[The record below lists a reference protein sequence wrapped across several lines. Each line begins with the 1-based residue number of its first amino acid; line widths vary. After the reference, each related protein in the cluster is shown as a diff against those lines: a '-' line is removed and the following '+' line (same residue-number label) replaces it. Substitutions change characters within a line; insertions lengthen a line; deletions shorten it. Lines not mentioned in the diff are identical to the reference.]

1 MKKKNLLMTAI
12 AILGLVT
19 TTIAQVPS
27 YVPTNGLVGWWPFNG
42 NANDESGNGNNG
54 TVNGATLTTDRLGNV
69 NAAYSFDGI
78 DDFISGNSN
87 NLNVQTTNKLTLAS
101 WVYVNQF
108 APAPAASKII
118 THTDASNTGQQYA
131 LSIGNDGSL
140 YFLAGNGDFENNGP
154 NLSPAGQIQSNTW
167 QHLAVVISSDS
178 VKLYLNGNMVMG
190 KPEND
195 VFPANPVDVFVFSS
209 LTNTT
214 FNKLFNGLI
223 DDIGIWN
230 RDLSPCE
237 IVALYNGQNPTQPI
251 TACYETATFNTTTC
265 QWDVTGTQPTQPSTA
280 CYETATFNTTT
291 CQWDV
296 TGTQPTQPTTACYET
311 ATFNSTTCQWDVTGT
326 QPTQPTTACYE
337 TATFN
342 TTTCQWDVTGTQP
355 TQPTTAC
362 YETASFNTTTCQWDI
377 TGSPASISQPTNQTT
392 NINNNAQFVVSS
404 SDLSATYQ
412 WQTDLGIGFQNLN
425 SVGQYIGTT
434 NDTLIV
440 SNVTMSNNNQTF
452 RCIISSGSCTDTSD
466 VAVLT
471 VNNNLGINETS
482 QDKLFSV
489 FPNPAQSVI
498 NVKADSKLIGEVYT
512 IYDNTGRVVL
522 SGKLNSQNTTIELGN
537 LLGGIY
543 MFSIGDNMKQTFK
556 VIKE

>member
-1 MKKKNLLMTAI
+1 MTVVAI
-12 AILGLVT
+12 FGLASI
-19 TTIAQVPS
+19 TIAQTVPS

-108 APAPAASKII
+108 ALAPAASKII

-214 FNKLFNGLI
+214 FNMLFNGLI

-230 RDLSPCE
+230 RDLNSCE
-237 IVALYNGQNPTQPI
+237 IGDLYFTSLGNCCAI
-251 TACYETATFNTTTC
+251 SINT
-265 QWDVTGTQPTQPSTA
+265 
-280 CYETATFNTTT
+280 
-291 CQWDV
+291 
-296 TGTQPTQPTTACYET
+296 
-311 ATFNSTTCQWDVTGT
+311 
-326 QPTQPTTACYE
+326 
-337 TATFN
+337 
-342 TTTCQWDVTGTQP
+342 
-355 TQPTTAC
+355 
-362 YETASFNTTTCQWDI
+362 
-377 TGSPASISQPTNQTT
+377 QPTNQTI
-392 NINNNAQFVVSS
+392 NLNNNAQFALGST
-404 SDLSATYQ
+404 DPNATYQ
-412 WQTDLGIGFQNLN
+412 WQTDLGVGFQNLN
-425 SVGQYIGTT
+425 NVGQYSGTT
-434 NDTLIV
+434 TNILSV
-440 SNVTMSNNNQTF
+440 SNVTMSNNNQLF
-452 RCIISSGSCTDTSD
+452 RCIASSGSCSDTSN

-471 VNNNLGINETS
+471 VNNNVGIIETS

-489 FPNPAQSVI
+489 FPNPTQSVI

-512 IYDNTGRVVL
+512 IYDNAGRVVL
-522 SGKLNSQNTTIELGN
+522 TGKLNSQNTKIELGN
-537 LLGGIY
+537 LSGGIY
-543 MFSIGDNMKQTFK
+543 MLSVGENMKQTFK